1 MKNFWVAFMLFTIL
15 CGGIFIM
22 TFASNEHI
30 KNKPNKDAEYL
41 EWALQYFVD
50 TRTNLC
56 YAKTSVNTL
65 TVVTCSPEVLK
76 IAHPIK

>member
-1 MKNFWVAFMLFTIL
+1 MKNFWVVFIIFIIL

-30 KNKPNKDAEYL
+30 TNKTNKDVEYL

-56 YAKTSVNTL
+56 YAKTSVSTL
-65 TVVTCSPEVLK
+65 TNVPCSQEVLK
-76 IAHPIK
+76 IARPIK